1 MKKILSIYGAG
12 GLGREVLKLS
22 SIINIQFQYWEK
34 IIFIDDNKNLEEINN
49 VRVYKYQEAKE
60 LSKDMIEAVIAI
72 GEPEIKS
79 KVYNKLSY
87 DKIDFA
93 TLIYPDEYIPKQI
106 LLEKEQL
113 LELLQ
118 QYIKIFL

>member
-12 GLGREVLKLS
+12 GLGREVLKLA

-93 TLIYPDEYIPKQI
+93 TLIYPDEYIPK
-106 LLEKEQL
+106 
-113 LELLQ
+113 
-118 QYIKIFL
+118 

>member
-1 MKKILSIYGAG
+1 
-12 GLGREVLKLS
+12 
-22 SIINIQFQYWEK
+22 
-34 IIFIDDNKNLEEINN
+34 
-49 VRVYKYQEAKE
+49 
-60 LSKDMIEAVIAI
+60 MIEAVIAI

-79 KVYNKLSY
+79 EVYNKLSY

-113 LELLQ
+113 LEWLQ

>member
-1 MKKILSIYGAG
+1 M
-12 GLGREVLKLS
+12 
-22 SIINIQFQYWEK
+22 
-34 IIFIDDNKNLEEINN
+34 IFIDDNKNLEEINN

-79 KVYNKLSY
+79 EVYNKLSY

-113 LELLQ
+113 LEWLQ